1 MSIFIWSR
9 NDNAG
14 VQVTVEADARK
25 GRTVMRVGPDT
36 YTSLDALAAAFPEL
50 RDEQLR
56 DTYCELCTQFHGE
69 GRYQRIE
76 NPDAFRETYRALLAH
91 RETGDGSPPAAADL
105 APFDLTEIAAPRIS
119 GDTLVFY
126 VKDIRFG
133 RPYRVEA
140 PWSGKASAPVS
151 FSLLPLSE

>member
-1 MSIFIWSR
+1 MRIFIWSR

-14 VQVTVEADARK
+14 VQVTVEEDARK

-36 YTSLDALAAAFPEL
+36 YTSLHALAAAFPEL

-56 DTYCELCTQFHGE
+56 DTYCELCTQFHGH

-76 NPDAFRETYRALLAH
+76 NPEAFRDSYRAMPAH
-91 RETGDGSPPAAADL
+91 GETGGGSLAAA
-105 APFDLTEIAAPRIS
+105 AGCGPFDVTEIAAPKIS
-119 GDTLVFY
+119 GDKLVFY

-133 RPYRVEA
+133 IPYRVEA

-151 FSLLPLSE
+151 FSLLPLA